1 MSTHCK
7 QTLFITLL
15 VVVGLTACQPESD
28 EGQSLAPGQEPY
40 LRYCASC
47 HGNQGQGRPP
57 SFPPLAGSEWIELAP
72 DGLAAIVLLGLRGE
86 IEVAGERYRGFM
98 PPLKH
103 VDDAQLAAIVNFMTA
118 QWAGSGSELA
128 PADIAELRASLAGR
142 GPLEGREALDGLI
155 GERP

>member
-1 MSTHCK
+1 MSSHCK

-28 EGQSLAPGQEPY
+28 EEQSLAPGQEPY

-57 SFPPLAGSEWIELAP
+57 SFPPLAGSEWTELAP
-72 DGLAAIVLLGLRGE
+72 EGLAAIVLLGLRGE
-86 IEVAGERYRGFM
+86 IEVAGESYRGFM

-103 VDDAQLAAIVNFMTA
+103 IDDAQLAAIVNFMTA
-118 QWAGSGSELA
+118 QWADSGSELA
-128 PADIAELRASLAGR
+128 PPDIAELRARLAGR
-142 GPLEGREALDGLI
+142 GPLEGREALDELI